1 MYWYARPP
9 WIRWVLSALLVAVAF
24 GVELTGPVTEE
35 RWFARTDISA
45 GQQLEPGLFEL
56 KQVSAG
62 SLADVAPAGFA
73 LVAIASGDPLTA
85 STINPRSRITPTGW
99 WSIEITVPQHLT
111 AGQSV
116 RLVIANS
123 EAEPTVVDGIA
134 VSVGTNND
142 PFTQQ
147 TAVGIIA
154 VPPEDAAIVAS
165 ASQSGR
171 MSVLTANP

>member
-9 WIRWVLSALLVAVAF
+9 WIRWVLSGLLVAAAF
-24 GVELTGPVTEE
+24 GIELTGPVTVE
-35 RWFARTDISA
+35 RWFARADISA

-56 KQVSAG
+56 KDVLAG
-62 SLADVAPAGFA
+62 SLANVAPTGFA

-85 STINPRSRITPTGW
+85 STISPRSRIAPTGW
-99 WSIEITVPQHLT
+99 WSIEMTVPQHLT
-111 AGQSV
+111 AGQPV
-116 RLVIANS
+116 LLVILNS

-147 TAVGIIA
+147 TAIGIIA
-154 VPPEDAAIVAS
+154 VPPEDAAIVA
-165 ASQSGR
+165 AANQGGR
-171 MSVLTANP
+171 MSVLTADP